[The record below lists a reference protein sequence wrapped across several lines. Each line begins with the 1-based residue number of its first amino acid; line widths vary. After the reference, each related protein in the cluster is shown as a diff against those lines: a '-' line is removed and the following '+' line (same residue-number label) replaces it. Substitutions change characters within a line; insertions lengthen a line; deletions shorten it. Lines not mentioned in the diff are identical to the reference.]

1 MTKIYKGAVLRPII
15 AMANNPKTLA
25 LALLVSWLV
34 AALLFAVIESTSI
47 IDSLY
52 WAMTTMSTVG
62 YGDLSPATFL
72 GKVVTIAFQAW
83 SIFVLVPCAVAN
95 IIDAVRRDN
104 NQFSH
109 DEQEWLEESVKRLCD
124 NFNVEIPDAP
134 ADTNYEE
141 VMK

>member
-1 MTKIYKGAVLRPII
+1 MTKVYRGAVLRPII
-15 AMANNPKTLA
+15 AMANSPKILA
-25 LALLVSWLV
+25 LALVASWLI
-34 AALLFAVIESTSI
+34 AAFLFAAIESTSL

-62 YGDLSPATFL
+62 YGDLSPASVP

-95 IIDAVRRDN
+95 IIDAVRRDS

-109 DEQEWLEESVKRLCD
+109 DEQEWMEESIKRLCN

-134 ADTNYEE
+134 ADTAYEE
-141 VMK
+141 V